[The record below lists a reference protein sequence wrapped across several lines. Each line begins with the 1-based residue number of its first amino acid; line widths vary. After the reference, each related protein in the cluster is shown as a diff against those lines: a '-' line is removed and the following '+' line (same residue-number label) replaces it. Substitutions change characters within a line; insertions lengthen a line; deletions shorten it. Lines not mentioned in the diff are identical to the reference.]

1 VSCLG
6 LQGVELQ
13 LCRAAE
19 AAEQAAAAATA
30 LREQRDAVGTFA
42 TLVDALATL
51 ALPLLLLF
59 ILWRMWPVLRG
70 IFETRKFTIK
80 LAGFELSAQE
90 ATDQLRAQV
99 EDLQVKVAALSTA
112 PKSLDADGFK
122 DILTRDVKTAPPASP
137 GGEGGAAPGPP
148 EAARTQDPFAPVPPM
163 APARR
168 ASPRILW
175 VDDQPENNAVLI
187 AGFRDAGVEVTTA
200 RSTASAM
207 ALLGDLPDRFS
218 AVISDQGRVEDGT
231 YRAEAGTDL
240 LRQMDAAGMRV
251 PAAIFTTAR
260 GVRKG
265 QGAIEAGAEMV
276 TDSGT
281 ELRRFVDLHAG
292 GLRAD

>member
-1 VSCLG
+1 MSCLG

-30 LREQRDAVGTFA
+30 LREERDAVGTFA
-42 TLVDALATL
+42 TLVDALAAL

-99 EDLQVKVAALSTA
+99 EDLQKEVATLSAAAAREDDKTIT
-112 PKSLDADGFK
+112 P
-122 DILTRDVKTAPPASP
+122 DVIPASP
-137 GGEGGAAPGPP
+137 EAP
-148 EAARTQDPFAPVPPM
+148 

-168 ASPRILW
+168 LSPRILW
-175 VDDQPENNAVLI
+175 VDDQPANNAVLI
-187 AGFRDAGVEVTTA
+187 AGFRDSGIEVTTA
-200 RSTASAM
+200 LSTADAM
-207 ALLGDLPDRFS
+207 GLLGDLPGRFS
-218 AVISDQGRVEDGT
+218 AVISDQGRVEDGK
-231 YRAEAGTDL
+231 YRAEAGTAL
-240 LRQMDAAGMRV
+240 LRQMAAEEISV
-251 PAAIFTTAR
+251 PTAIFASAR
-260 GVRKG
+260 GVRMG
-265 QGAIEAGAEMV
+265 RGALEAGAALV

-281 ELRRFVDLHAG
+281 ELRRFVETHVG